1 MKLILSSAEK
11 GNEQDK
17 LEDVAVVLL
26 KSLRIF
32 LLLEAGTCEAVPPKA
47 YLWKHGVS
55 LVRE

>member
-1 MKLILSSAEK
+1 MKLILSIAEK

-26 KSLRIF
+26 KSLQVS
-32 LLLEAGTCEAVPPKA
+32 LLLEAGMCEAVPPKA

-55 LVRE
+55 LVGE